1 VQVDGGF
8 AEYVVAPLDRIVKLP
23 DGLSL
28 EHAVLTEP
36 LAVAIHGLRQ
46 ATLELGDRVVVL
58 GGGPV
63 GILLAQA
70 ARLAGA
76 RVMVSEVNPHRRE
89 VAAQM
94 GFTVIDGGGDPV
106 AEVLALTDGEGADVV
121 YEAAGAEATA
131 AQMAQMTRIKGQIV
145 VVGVYKDL
153 APVDLLQISFR
164 EQTLRGSRVYNYQD
178 FQRAIELLAQG
189 QIDVDR
195 TVTHVFPLDRVQ
207 EAMAAAAGDVDGVK
221 VVLQV

>member
-1 VQVDGGF
+1 
-8 AEYVVAPLDRIVKLP
+8 
-23 DGLSL
+23 
-28 EHAVLTEP
+28 
-36 LAVAIHGLRQ
+36 
-46 ATLELGDRVVVL
+46 
-58 GGGPV
+58 
-63 GILLAQA
+63 
-70 ARLAGA
+70 
-76 RVMVSEVNPHRRE
+76 
-89 VAAQM
+89 
-94 GFTVIDGGGDPV
+94 V

-195 TVTHVFPLDRVQ
+195 TVTHVFPLDQVQ